1 MKQVT
6 DLKNKINQFAKG
18 IFNED
23 ASEIVF
29 SDTHLVITVG
39 EGEVYRGSFQIDNRE
54 GKNIRGL
61 VYASSVRMRLKEQGF
76 EGNPVTIQFTYDAT
90 GLQPGNVEN
99 GKFSVICNGGEYAV
113 RFSMVVER
121 PYVMTSHGKIQRLE
135 NFRDL
140 AMKDYAEA
148 RNLFKSRR
156 FYEILKYEGRK
167 TCGLYDNMRTWALDE
182 QALEEFLISTKQKE
196 KIYFSLSES
205 LGSFY
210 QLKESNKS
218 VFHVYKNTWGYL
230 EAKVH
235 VAGDFLTV
243 NRSAFTTEDF
253 VGNSILIEYIIDVH
267 KLHNGK
273 NYGRISIETAYET
286 LDYKIEIDQ
295 NASERPEDES
305 FEKYM
310 LAQIKR
316 DYLKCHGDQKD
327 WGEWVNE
334 STDKM
339 NDMRKSHPEDMLLPL
354 VQANI
359 YLLGERYEDARWIL
373 DNYNSSI
380 LKRMKNMEMWS
391 YYIFLIASVGREG
404 AQIHRVVEEL
414 NRIYVKESNSW
425 KIACMILNLDPAYH
439 HYSDRLPVLEEK
451 FYEGAHDIAFYM
463 EALKC
468 FRADSSLLRKLGKF
482 EIQVLLFASKYN
494 LMTKDLALYTANLA
508 SQLKN
513 FDHHM
518 FRVLTSSYDVYQE
531 KMILMAICTLLIKGS
546 MSDNRFFKWFE
557 LALEQDLKIAQLYE
571 FYLAAMDE
579 RNVYKQLPK
588 PIYLYFL
595 HGITLDYRKRALLY
609 ANLILHEQQ
618 MPDLFERYEEKMK
631 AFAWEQLEKR
641 HISETLRII
650 YKRFFTEKDMNAER
664 VYALNDICHGYI
676 ITTRVPNMKNVIV
689 LNEHGKIAQIT
700 PYKQSGTLIFVHTKD
715 DRIVWEDMNGR
726 HYTESIVYDARR
738 VFYEVSFNE
747 ICRKFLDMELAQA
760 EERKRRGLTYQEILK
775 GGLDSME
782 PEEAVKI
789 LSNRIEEGNNQ
800 EDDYMLA
807 ICFELFM
814 RGHSDQNTLA
824 YLARYYCG
832 ATQDMKRIWKMA
844 QKYDIS
850 THKLAERII
859 TQMVFS
865 ETMYGEEEIFANY
878 YEGGA
883 YFRLQTAYLSYICHE
898 YVVNNRMVAG
908 VIFDVIC
915 REHEKKEEVPNICKI
930 ASLLYFSDR
939 EFDEE
944 HKVVLKDFMQM
955 LCEEHIYFPFF
966 MKYPESWLQ
975 EYQLWDKVMISYIG
989 SKDGVVTLNYDIKER
1004 GIEAGIYTKEIL
1016 SPMYEN
1022 IYVKAFTLFEGEKL
1036 KYYFQEEIDDRLIE
1050 TEVFYARPR
1059 KDILVGRYGLLNA
1072 ITLSG
1077 SKDQEK
1083 FYKEYIAQD
1092 TLAKEL
1098 YVLY

>member
-1 MKQVT
+1 M
-6 DLKNKINQFAKG
+6 KNKINQFAKG

-23 ASEIVF
+23 ASDIVF

-39 EGEVYRGSFQIDNRE
+39 EGEVYHGSFQIENRS
-54 GKNIRGL
+54 GMSIRGL

-76 EGNPVTIQFTYDAT
+76 EGNPVTISFTYNAS
-90 GLQPGNVEN
+90 GLEPGNVEN
-99 GKFSVICNGGEYAV
+99 GKFTIICNNGEYTV

-121 PYVMTSHGKIQRLE
+121 PYVITSYGKIQRLE

-148 RNLFKSRR
+148 RNLFRSRR

-167 TCGLYDNMRTWALDE
+167 VCGLYDNMRTWALDE
-182 QALEEFLISTKQKE
+182 QAMEEFLISTKQKE

-205 LGSFY
+205 MGSFY
-210 QLKESNKS
+210 QLRESKKS

-230 EAKVH
+230 EAKVR
-235 VAGDFLTV
+235 VSGDFLTV
-243 NRSAFTTEDF
+243 NRSSFTTEDF

-267 KLHNGK
+267 KLHGGM
-273 NYGRISIETAYET
+273 NYGRIAIETAYET
-286 LDYKIEIDQ
+286 LEYKIEIDQ
-295 NASERPEDES
+295 SAADREDTS
-305 FEKYM
+305 MEKYM
-310 LAQIKR
+310 LAQLQK
-316 DYLKCHGDQKD
+316 DYLQCCGNRKD

-339 NDMRKSHPEDMLLPL
+339 NEIRKAHPEDMLYPL
-354 VQANI
+354 IQANI
-359 YLLGERYEDARWIL
+359 YLLGERYEDSRWIL

-380 LKRMKNMEMWS
+380 LKRMKNMELWS
-391 YYIFLIASVGREG
+391 YYLFLTAAVGREG
-404 AQIHRVVEEL
+404 THVHRVVEEL
-414 NRIYVKESNSW
+414 NHIYVKESNSW
-425 KIACMILNLDPAYH
+425 KLAAMILELDPAYH
-439 HYSDRLPVLEEK
+439 HYGDRLPVLEEK
-451 FYEGAHDIAFYM
+451 FYEGAHDVLFYM

-468 FRADSSLLRKLGKF
+468 FRANSSLLRKLGKF

-518 FRVLTSSYDVYQE
+518 FRVLTTSYEVYHE

-546 MSDNRFFKWFE
+546 LTDNCFFKWFE

-579 RNVYKQLPK
+579 RNVYKQMPK
-588 PIYLYFL
+588 SIYLYFL
-595 HGITLDYRKRALLY
+595 HGISLDYRKRALLY
-609 ANLILHEQQ
+609 ANLVLHEQEL
-618 MPDLFERYEEKMK
+618 PDLFEKYENKMK

-689 LNEHGKIAQIT
+689 LDENGKIAQVT
-700 PYKQSGTLIFVHTKD
+700 PYRQSGTLIFVHTKD

-738 VFYEVSFNE
+738 VFYEVAFNE

-760 EERKRRGLTYQEILK
+760 EELKRQRLTYQEIVED
-775 GGLDSME
+775 GLSSME
-782 PEEAVKI
+782 PEEACKI
-789 LSNRIEEGNNQ
+789 VSVRVNEGNAQ
-800 EDDYMLA
+800 EDEYLLSV
-807 ICFELFM
+807 CYELFM
-814 RGHSDQNTLA
+814 SGYYDQNILR
-824 YLARYYCG
+824 YLAKYYCG
-832 ATQDMKRIWKMA
+832 ATRDMKRIWKA
-844 QKYDIS
+844 SRKYDVS

-883 YFRLQTAYLSYICHE
+883 YFRLQKAYLSYICHE
-898 YVVNNRMVAG
+898 YVVNDRVVAG
-908 VIFDVIC
+908 VIFDIIC
-915 REHEKKEEVPNICKI
+915 REYEKKEEIPNICKI
-930 ASLLYFSDR
+930 ATLLYFSYR
-939 EFDEE
+939 RYDEE
-944 HKVVLKDFMQM
+944 HAVVLKDFMQM

-966 MKYPESWLQ
+966 MNYPESWLQ
-975 EYQLWDKVMISYIG
+975 EYQLWDKVMISYVG

-1022 IYVKAFTLFEGEKL
+1022 IYVKVFTVFEGEKL
-1036 KYYFQEEIDDRLIE
+1036 KYYFHEEIEGRVVE
-1050 TEVFYARPR
+1050 TDVSYMKPR
-1059 KDILVGRYGLLNA
+1059 KNVLVGRYGLLNA
-1072 ITLSG
+1072 ITTAG
-1077 SKDQEK
+1077 RDEQEK
-1083 FYKEYIAQD
+1083 YYKEYIAQD